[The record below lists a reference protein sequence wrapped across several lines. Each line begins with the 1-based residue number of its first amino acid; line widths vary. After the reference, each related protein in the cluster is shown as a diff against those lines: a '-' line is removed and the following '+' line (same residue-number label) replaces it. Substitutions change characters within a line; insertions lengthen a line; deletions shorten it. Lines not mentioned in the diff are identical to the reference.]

1 MAKLQKREIIILGV
15 MGVAVLFGA
24 FNFLMPARKPAPGSN
39 AAQKTEDLSAFLGKI
54 QGKTASVVVDTQS
67 NVIFAKAKSDWTP
80 DPFLDKASYDQWVR
94 AQIAAKAAPVVAKK
108 EVFAFTGYLATG
120 SQRMAIVN
128 GIEYR
133 EGAKLEPRGYVL
145 QGVTPTKIT
154 IVNKATGAKETVLLQ
169 DDGGVNESQK

>member
-24 FNFLMPARKPAPGSN
+24 YTFLMPTRKPAPGTT
-39 AAQKTEDLSAFLGKI
+39 AAQKTEDFGAFLSKI
-54 QGKTASVVVDTQS
+54 RGETAPVVVDTQS
-67 NVIFAKAKSDWTP
+67 NIIFAKAKSEWKP

-94 AQIAAKAAPVVAKK
+94 AQIAAKAAPVVVKK
-108 EVFAFTGYLATG
+108 EVFTFTGYLATG
-120 SQRMAIVN
+120 SQKMAIVN

-133 EGAKLEPRGYVL
+133 EGAPLEPKGYVL
-145 QGVTPTKIT
+145 QKVTPTKII
-154 IVNKATGAKETVLLQ
+154 IVNTANGAKETVLLQ